1 VALFA
6 LLFLMGLGAGL
17 AVGRW
22 WAFVVP
28 VLVGVWMGTQG
39 EIDGSTDWG
48 FGVFSAAFAA
58 VGVALG
64 IALRRLLGRLS
75 DRLAG

>member
-6 LLFLMGLGAGL
+6 LLFLVGLGAGL

-28 VLVGVWMGTQG
+28 VLVGLWAGTQV
-39 EIDGSTDWG
+39 EIDGSTDWA

-58 VGVALG
+58 VGSALG
-64 IALRRLLGRLS
+64 IALRRLLGRAS